1 MQLDILPF
9 RLPLA
14 APFRISHET
23 RTEQPTIILRLHDAD
38 GFSGLGE
45 APMTRYYGLDTD
57 KAVQYLEKVR
67 TALEDAQNLAI
78 EAKNLAP
85 AHSARRARLGLP
97 TRMGTGARANESVWT
112 SSQNSYPPTL
122 VLALHHFLDEQFP
135 DISPFLRCALDVA
148 AHDLWAK
155 KLGRPLYQCWGSA
168 QAERR
173 IPTCY
178 TIGFGPVEEMVA
190 KVQAFPWP
198 IYKIKLGTP
207 DDLAIVEALRAVT
220 TSPFRVD
227 ANTGWTQEQ
236 CLHIAPGLKRLGV
249 EFIEQPLAVEN
260 WEGQKELFHKSPL
273 PIIADES
280 CQTLADIARCQG
292 YFHGINI
299 KIVKCGGLLEARKMI
314 AAARAANLQIM
325 AGCMTESSVGIS
337 AIAHLIPDLDYVDI
351 DGALLLA
358 DEPALGVS
366 FNAQGVVQFPPN
378 CAGTGARLK
387 KISV

>member
-23 RTEQPTIILRLHDAD
+23 RTEQPTILLRLRDAD

-57 KAVQYLEKVR
+57 RAVRYLERVK
-67 TALEDAQNLAI
+67 TALEDAPNLAI
-78 EAKNLAP
+78 EAKNIAP
-85 AHSARRARLGLP
+85 ASLP
-97 TRMGTGARANESVWT
+97 TWP
-112 SSQNSYPPTL
+112 SSQNPYPPGL
-122 VLALHHFLDEQFP
+122 LLALHRFLDEQFP
-135 DISPFLRCALDVA
+135 DINPFLRCALDVA

-168 QAERR
+168 QPERR

-207 DDLAIVEALRAVT
+207 NDLAIVEALRAVT

-236 CLHIAPGLKRLGV
+236 CLLVAQDLQRLGV
-249 EFIEQPLAVEN
+249 EFIEQPLAVDD
-260 WEGQKELFHKSPL
+260 WEGQKELYHKSPL

-280 CQTLADIARCQG
+280 CQNLADIARCKG

-299 KIVKCGGLLEARKMI
+299 KIVKCGGLWEARKMI
-314 AAARAANLQIM
+314 TAARAANLQIM

-337 AIAHLIPDLDYVDI
+337 AIAHLVPDLDYVDI

-358 DEPALGVS
+358 DEPAQGIR
-366 FNAQGVVQFPPN
+366 FDAQGVVQFPQN
-378 CAGTGARLK
+378 CTGTGASLK
-387 KISV
+387 KILA